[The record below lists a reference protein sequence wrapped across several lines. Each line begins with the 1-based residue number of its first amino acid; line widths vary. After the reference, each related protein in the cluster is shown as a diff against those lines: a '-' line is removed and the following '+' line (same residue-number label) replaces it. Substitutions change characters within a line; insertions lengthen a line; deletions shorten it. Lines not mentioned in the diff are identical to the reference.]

1 MLSNFK
7 IGFKKFF
14 NSNFILRRTILL
26 LLDNFFF
33 QLSFLISLSLLNDH
47 YGVYFYFENIE
58 TFYLYSFVIT
68 PIYILSGQYKSLTK
82 YLNSINFY
90 MILIR
95 NLLILGLIK
104 YLSLLFSD
112 LQLNTRLFILIWIVS
127 STLIGLSKFLIKD
140 LLTSS
145 FIEINSKKTKVA
157 ILGAGNAG
165 AQLAASLKLDSNYKI
180 ISFLDENP
188 QLKRR
193 FLFGVRILS
202 PSELKDI
209 KDGIDQILLAIP
221 SISMSDKKRL
231 LSILRKF
238 DIPILEV
245 PSIDEL
251 STGRAKIDTLRPIPI
266 DQLLGRE
273 KALPINSLYGP
284 GINKKVICITGA
296 GGSIGSEIAKQVINL
311 NPSSIILLDNSE
323 PNLYEIY
330 EYLKI
335 KNLRNISIKAL
346 LCNVNNKASLNDI
359 FSKYQIEVVFH
370 AAAYKHV
377 PLVEENPLEGLFNN
391 VFSTLSI
398 CEVSEKNLVKQVVLI
413 SSDKAVRPTN
423 IMGASKRISELIIQA
438 FSYGQFK
445 RSEGSNQKMTLFS
458 MVRFGNVL
466 GSSGSV
472 IPLFKKQISQGG
484 PVTLTH
490 KEMTRYFM
498 TITEAAQLVIQSGV
512 LAEGGDVFLLD
523 MGKPIKIF
531 DLAKQLI
538 VLSGLNLKDKN
549 NPSGDIEI
557 IQSGIR
563 PGEKL
568 YEELLIDGHSMP
580 TAHPLIF
587 KANEKFIKKNKLI
600 KDLEELNLFILKRN
614 KDESFRI
621 VKKLV
626 PSWNNQI
633 KQLRDKN

>member
-1 MLSNFK
+1 MISNFK
-7 IGFKKFF
+7 LNIIRFLNKH
-14 NSNFILRRTILL
+14 FILRRIILL

-33 QLSFLISLSLLNDH
+33 QLSFLISLSLLNTYD
-47 YGVYFYFENIE
+47 GVYLYFENIE
-58 TFYLYSFVIT
+58 TFLVCSFFIT

-95 NLLILGLIK
+95 NLFILSLIN
-104 YLSLLFSD
+104 YLSFLFSD
-112 LQLNTRLFILIWIVS
+112 LELNFRLLVLIWIFS

-140 LLTSS
+140 FLTSS
-145 FIEINSKKTKVA
+145 FFEVNSKKTKVV
-157 ILGAGNAG
+157 ILGAGSAG
-165 AQLAASLKLDSNYKI
+165 AQLAASLSLDSNYKI

-188 QLKRR
+188 QLKKR

-202 PSELKDI
+202 PSELTDI
-209 KDGIDQILLAIP
+209 KDRVDQILLAIP
-221 SISMSDKKRL
+221 SISSFNKKRL
-231 LSILRKF
+231 LKMLRKY
-238 DIPILEV
+238 DVPILEV

-251 STGRAKIDTLRPIPI
+251 SAGKAKIDALRPVPI
-266 DQLLGRE
+266 DELLGRE
-273 KALPINSLYGP
+273 KALPIESLFGP

-296 GGSIGSEIAKQVINL
+296 GGSIGSEIANQIINL
-311 NPSSIILLDNSE
+311 NPSSIILLDNNE
-323 PNLYEIY
+323 PNLYKIY
-330 EYLKI
+330 ESLKN
-335 KNLRNISIKAL
+335 KNLTNIIIKAL
-346 LCNVNNKASLNDI
+346 LCDVNNKVSLNDI
-359 FSKYQIEVVFH
+359 FSIYKIEVVFH

-391 VFSTLSI
+391 VFTTLSI
-398 CEVSEKNLVKQVVLI
+398 CEASERNSVKQVVLI

-438 FSYGQFK
+438 FSDDQFN
-445 RSEGSNQKMTLFS
+445 RFEGSNEKMILYS

-472 IPLFKKQISQGG
+472 IPLFKEQISHGG
-484 PVTLTH
+484 PITLTH

-498 TITEAAQLVIQSGV
+498 TISEAAQLVIQSAV

-523 MGKPIKIF
+523 MGNPVKIF

-538 VLSGLNLKDKN
+538 ILSGLTLKDKN

-557 IQSGIR
+557 IVSGIR
-563 PGEKL
+563 AGEKL
-568 YEELLIDGHSMP
+568 YEELLINGESKS

-587 KANEKFIKKNKLI
+587 KANEKFIKKHNLL
-600 KDLEELNLFILKRN
+600 KDLEDLNFYISKRN
-614 KDESFRI
+614 KKDALRI

-626 PSWNNQI
+626 PEWDHKI
-633 KQLRDKN
+633 E